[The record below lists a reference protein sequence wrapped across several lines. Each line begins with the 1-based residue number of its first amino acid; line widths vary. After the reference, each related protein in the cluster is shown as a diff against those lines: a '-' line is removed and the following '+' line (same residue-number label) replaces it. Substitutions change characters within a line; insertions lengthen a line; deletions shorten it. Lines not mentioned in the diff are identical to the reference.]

1 MTSRSVTKSLRSAA
15 RIEAYL
21 YSALKDFREARRPSA
36 IMRGITRDLG
46 DDEMRE
52 LARHFAAQAYVR
64 NPAVA
69 EVARAERGREVH
81 LRLCQICHLEEG
93 RNTTYAEYPLLAGQS
108 LPYLQNQMKLILDR
122 RRSVDVTK
130 LGMLNLLTRA
140 QIDDAIVFFAS

>member
-1 MTSRSVTKSLRSAA
+1 
-15 RIEAYL
+15 
-21 YSALKDFREARRPSA
+21 
-36 IMRGITRDLG
+36 MRGITRDLG